1 LSLRLFVIYCALIGG
16 LCSYLGW
23 AAGLSITSEG
33 FLRAAFKGMFAGT
46 LIGAGLSLLDSI
58 WNGRS
63 LTFTFCHTLV
73 AGILAAV
80 GGIIGGI
87 IGEFLFNIHS
97 SLIIA
102 GWLFTGLLIGV
113 AISTFEILISL
124 NNNQAKIFA
133 ISKALKCMAGG
144 AMGGLLGGGIFYS
157 VLLLWVARFGP
168 GIFWTPAAIGFSVLG
183 ICIGLFIGLAQV
195 LIKEA
200 WVRVENGRWQG
211 KELILA
217 KSVSVI
223 GRKEG
228 CEIALFGDRNLAPE
242 HACIRRRENGFYLA
256 DLDSPD
262 GTYLNKKRIREET
275 PLQSDDIIQAGAT
288 KLKFLEKTKSRN

>member
-1 LSLRLFVIYCALIGG
+1 MSLRLFVIYCALIGG

-23 AAGLSITSEG
+23 AAGLPITSEG
-33 FLRAAFKGMFAGT
+33 YLRAAYKGMFAGT

-63 LTFTFCHTLV
+63 LSFIFCHTLV
-73 AGILAAV
+73 AAILAGV

-113 AISTFEILISL
+113 AISTFEILISM

-157 VLLLWVARFGP
+157 VLLLWVSWFGP
-168 GIFWTPAAIGFSVLG
+168 GIFLTPAAIGFSVLG

-242 HACIRRRENGFYLA
+242 HACIRRRDNGFYLA

-262 GTYLNKKRIREET
+262 GTYLNKKRVREET
-275 PLQSDDIIQAGAT
+275 QLQSDDIIQAGAT

>member
-1 LSLRLFVIYCALIGG
+1 MSLRLFVIYCALIGG
-16 LCSYLGW
+16 LCSYAGW
-23 AAGLSITSEG
+23 ALGLSITAEG
-33 FLRAAFKGMFAGT
+33 FLRAAFKGLFAGT

-58 WNGRS
+58 WNGRG
-63 LTFTFCHTLV
+63 LLFTFCHTLI
-73 AGILAAV
+73 AAILAGM
-80 GGIIGGI
+80 GGFLGGI

-102 GWLFTGLLIGV
+102 GWLFTGLLIGM
-113 AISTFEILISL
+113 AISAFELLISFS
-124 NNNQAKIFA
+124 NSQARIFA
-133 ISKALKCMAGG
+133 ISKSLKCMAGG

-157 VLLLWVARFGP
+157 VLLLWVTRFGP

-200 WVRVENGRWQG
+200 WVRIENGRWQG

-242 HACIRRRENGFYLA
+242 HACIRKHENGFYLA
-256 DLDSPD
+256 DLNSPD
-262 GTYLNKKRIREET
+262 GTYLNKKRMKEET
-275 PLQSDDIIQAGAT
+275 LLQSDDIIQAGAT
-288 KLKFLEKTKSRN
+288 RLKFLEKTKSRN

>member
-1 LSLRLFVIYCALIGG
+1 MSLRLFVIYCALIGG
-16 LCSYLGW
+16 LCSYAGW
-23 AAGLSITSEG
+23 ATGLSITEEG
-33 FLRAAFKGMFAGT
+33 FLRAAFKGLFAGT
-46 LIGAGLSLLDSI
+46 FIGAGLSLLDSI

-63 LTFTFCHTLV
+63 IFFTFCRTLIAAIF
-73 AGILAAV
+73 AGL
-80 GGIIGGI
+80 GGFLGGL

-102 GWLFTGLLIGV
+102 GWLFTGLLIGI
-113 AISTFEILISL
+113 AISAFELIISL
-124 NNNQAKIFA
+124 RNNQTRTSA
-133 ISKALKCMAGG
+133 ISKALKCMIGG
-144 AMGGLLGGGIFYS
+144 GIGGLMGGGIFYS
-157 VLLLWVARFGP
+157 VLLLWVIWFGP

-217 KSVSVI
+217 NTVSVI

-242 HACIRRRENGFYLA
+242 HACIRKRENGFYLA
-256 DLDSPD
+256 DLNSPD
-262 GTYLNKKRIREET
+262 GTYLNKKRMGEET
-275 PLQSDDIIQAGAT
+275 LLHSEDIIQAGAT
-288 KLKFLEKTKSRN
+288 KLKFLEKTKS

>member
-23 AAGLSITSEG
+23 ATGISITEEG
-33 FLRAAFKGMFAGT
+33 FLRAAFKGFFAGT

-63 LTFTFCHTLV
+63 LLYTFCHTLI
-73 AGILAAV
+73 AAILAGL
-80 GGIIGGI
+80 GGFLGGL

-102 GWLFTGLLIGV
+102 GWLFTGLLIGM
-113 AISTFEILISL
+113 AISSFELLISL
-124 NNNQAKIFA
+124 SNSQARTSA
-133 ISKALKCMAGG
+133 ITKALKCMAGG
-144 AMGGLLGGGIFYS
+144 AMGGLMGGGIFYS
-157 VLLLWVARFGP
+157 VLLLWVIWFGP

-211 KELILA
+211 KEIILA
-217 KSVSVI
+217 NPISTI

-242 HACIRRRENGFYLA
+242 HACIRKRENGFYLA

-262 GTYLNKKRIREET
+262 GTYLNKKRMNEET
-275 PLQSDDIIQAGAT
+275 LLQSDDIIQAGAT
-288 KLKFLEKTKSRN
+288 RLKFLEKTKNRH

>member
-1 LSLRLFVIYCALIGG
+1 MSLGLFVIYCALIGG
-16 LCSYLGW
+16 LCSYVGW

-33 FLRAAFKGMFAGT
+33 FLRAAYKGMFAGT

-58 WNGRS
+58 WNGRR

-73 AGILAAV
+73 AAILAGV

-102 GWLFTGLLIGV
+102 GWLFTGLLIGI
-113 AISTFEILISL
+113 AISTLEILISL

-157 VLLLWVARFGP
+157 VLLFWVARFGP

-262 GTYLNKKRIREET
+262 GTYLNKKRVREET
-275 PLQSDDIIQAGAT
+275 LLQSDDTIQAGAT
-288 KLKFLEKTKSRN
+288 KLKFLEKTKNRN